1 MKKFRKIT
9 AVTLCFAMVASLSAC
24 GGRDESA
31 ATTTTVATTSNTL
44 DDDLINPVNMEEYVD
59 EDAEELA
66 DPNLTY
72 FGYYDMRIAGDI
84 KPAVKLFEE
93 TYGGKID
100 YIECT
105 WAEHTEKLQVLISSG
120 DSPDLVDKVDTTFP
134 LLISKNV
141 YEDLTDYI
149 DLSQPQWAGFEDLIE
164 QYSWNGKH
172 CYYPW
177 FATALCDYVY
187 YSNTRFEEFGITT
200 PRELYENGE
209 WTWDT
214 FRDTMIKFIEASP
227 EGTVGVYGN
236 ITTDTICST
245 GTPLVSISDGKIINN
260 MKTPEVE
267 RAMTFLEDLCRQ
279 GLTAKKDGY
288 WGNEVKPLAEGSAC
302 FLSYGQYQY
311 EYLVKERYAEYDFD
325 FVPFPRDPDAEDY
338 NYMVSTFGYMVP
350 SGSDNVEGAAAFIN
364 MIRLC
369 STDPDLR
376 AEMKSSTITA
386 KGWSS
391 EQYDRMA
398 EFENISEYS
407 IVADFSTGFE
417 TDTANLI
424 SNMLIEAAFNQES
437 EGWTV
442 IRDTN
447 LNTINSV
454 INDLNGE

>member
-1 MKKFRKIT
+1 MKKSKKII
-9 AVTLCFAMVASLSAC
+9 AAALCLSLVVSASAC
-24 GGRDESA
+24 SGRDESTVT
-31 ATTTTVATTSNTL
+31 TTTTVATTSNTL
-44 DDDLINPVNMEEYVD
+44 DDDLINPVDMEEYVD
-59 EDAEELA
+59 EDAEALE

-72 FGYYDMRIAGDI
+72 FGYYDMRVAGDI

-100 YIECT
+100 YVECA
-105 WAEHTEKLQVLISSG
+105 WGERIEKLQVLISAG
-120 DSPDLVDKVDTTFP
+120 DSPDLVDKEDITFP

-149 DLSQPQWAGFEDLIE
+149 DLSQPHWAGFEDLVE
-164 QYSWNGKH
+164 QYGWNGKH

-187 YSNTRFEEFGITT
+187 YSNTRFEEYGITT
-200 PRELYENGE
+200 PREHYENGN

-214 FRDTMIKFIEASP
+214 FRDTMIQFIEASP
-227 EGTVGVYGN
+227 NETVGVYGN

-245 GTPLVSISDGKIINN
+245 GMPLVSIADGKITNN
-260 MKTPEVE
+260 MKTPEIE

-279 GLTAKKDGY
+279 GLTAKKEGY
-288 WGNEVKPLAEGSAC
+288 WGNEIKPLVEGSAC

-311 EYLVKERYAEYDFD
+311 ESLARERYAEYDFD
-325 FVPFPRDPDAEDY
+325 FVPFPRDPNADEY
-338 NYMVSTFGYMVP
+338 YYMASTFGYMVP
-350 SGSDNVEGAAAFIN
+350 AGSDNVKGAATFID

-376 AEMKSSTITA
+376 QEMKSSTMTA
-386 KGWSS
+386 KGWSE

-398 EFENISEYS
+398 EFEKIGNYH
-407 IVADFSTGFE
+407 IVADFSTGFDA
-417 TDTANLI
+417 DTATLI
-424 SNMLIEAAFNQES
+424 SDMLIDAAFNQDS

-442 IRDTN
+442 LRDTN
-447 LNTINSV
+447 INTINTV
-454 INDLNGE
+454 ISEMGE

>member
-1 MKKFRKIT
+1 MKKFKKIISM
-9 AVTLCFAMVASLSAC
+9 ALCLSVLMSVASCSD
-24 GGRDESA
+24 RSTQT

-59 EDAEELA
+59 EEAEELA

-72 FGYYDMRIAGDI
+72 LGYYDMRVAGDI

-93 TYGGKID
+93 TYGGQID
-100 YIECT
+100 YVQCAWGERI
-105 WAEHTEKLQVLISSG
+105 EKLQVLISSG
-120 DSPDLVDKVDTTFP
+120 DSPDLVDKDDSTFP
-134 LLISKNV
+134 LLISMNV

-149 DLSQPQWAGFEDLIE
+149 DLSQPQWEGFDSLIS
-164 QYSWNGKH
+164 QYDWNGKQ

-200 PRELYENGE
+200 PRELYDNGE

-214 FRDTMIKFIEASP
+214 FRDTMLKFVDASP

-245 GTPLVSISDGKIINN
+245 GTPLISISDGKIINN
-260 MKTPEVE
+260 MKTSEVE
-267 RAMTFLEDLCRQ
+267 RAMTFLEELCRQ
-279 GLTAKKDGY
+279 GLTAKKEGY
-288 WGNEVKPLAEGSAC
+288 WGNEIKPLIEGSAC

-311 EYLVKERYAEYDFD
+311 ESFVKEKYAEYDID
-325 FVPFPRDPDAEDY
+325 FVPFPRDPNADEY
-338 NYMVSTFGYMVP
+338 YYMTSTFGYMVP
-350 SGSDNVEGAAAFIN
+350 SGSDNVKGAATFID

-369 STDPDLR
+369 VTDPDLR
-376 AEMKSSTITA
+376 QEMKSSTITA
-386 KGWSS
+386 KGWSE

-398 EFENISEYS
+398 EFENIGNYN
-407 IVADFSTGFE
+407 IVADFSTGFDS
-417 TDTANLI
+417 DTTNLI
-424 SNMLIEAAFNQES
+424 SNMLVDAAFNQDS
-437 EGWTV
+437 EGWAV
-442 IRDTN
+442 LRETN

-454 INDLNGE
+454 IDDLNG